1 MLYLRAVIFLRYESK
16 GSVLIA
22 FAIGMVVA
30 ALFPYTLAILIIAA
44 VLILAGLSF
53 CRLF

>member
-1 MLYLRAVIFLRYESK
+1 MRYVSK

-22 FAIGMVVA
+22 FAVGMIVA

-44 VLILAGLSF
+44 VMILAGLSL
-53 CRLF
+53 CRFY